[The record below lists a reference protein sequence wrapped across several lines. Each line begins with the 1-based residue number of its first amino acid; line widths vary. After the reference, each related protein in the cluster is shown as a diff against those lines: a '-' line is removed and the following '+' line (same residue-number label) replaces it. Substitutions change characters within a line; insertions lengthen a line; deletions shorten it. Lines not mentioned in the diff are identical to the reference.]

1 MEQSAI
7 STARQQPVTEH
18 VQEAA
23 EDVSVWT
30 VMNST
35 RRRCGVSCDSGAGY
49 KCHDLLTYLHSS
61 SGTGRSSHFG
71 NNESSQAINGK
82 LITAMIPKTDNVN
95 KTTEMQHAREHVI
108 AL

>member
-1 MEQSAI
+1 VAFRVI
-7 STARQQPVTEH
+7 LAL
-18 VQEAA
+18 
-23 EDVSVWT
+23 DIN
-30 VMNST
+30 VMT
-35 RRRCGVSCDSGAGY
+35 Y
-49 KCHDLLTYLHSS
+49 LLTYLHSS